1 MLTES
6 QLVAYFQ
13 RAVAERWGYV
23 WSLNGELYT
32 RDLAEKYHRNRRST
46 SSSRDPATYW
56 LEDCARWIGK
66 MAADCSGGIVGAI
79 RTVDPKYSDRKAN
92 TFYSQCTEKGKIS
105 TLPEEPG
112 LCLWRSGHIGVYEGN
127 GYALEFRGT
136 EYGAVRTKVSSRP
149 WTNWGRLRDIQ
160 YGDTDTVI
168 DAPNEDNKVISLASP
183 YMRGEDI
190 AMLQAALN
198 GLGYDCGKAD
208 GIAGANT
215 MRGIRAFVA
224 AHEGV

>member
-1 MLTES
+1 MTAKR
-6 QLVAYFQ
+6 LVAYFQ
-13 RAVAERWGYV
+13 RAVNEKWGYV

-32 RDLAEKYHRNRRST
+32 RELAEKYKRNRRST
-46 SSSRDPATYW
+46 SAGRNPATYW
-56 LEDCARWIGK
+56 TEDCAKWIGR

-79 RTVDPKYSDRKAN
+79 RTVDPGYGDRTAN

-112 LCLWRSGHIGVYEGN
+112 LCLWKSGHIGVYEGN

-136 EYGAVRTKVSSRP
+136 EYGCVRTKVSSRP
-149 WTNWGRLRDIQ
+149 WTNWGRLRDID
-160 YGDTDTVI
+160 YGADTE
-168 DAPNEDNKVISLASP
+168 APNEDNKVIMLTSP

-190 AMLQAALN
+190 AALQSALN

-215 MRGIRAFVA
+215 MAGIRAFVE
-224 AHEGV
+224 AHKEV